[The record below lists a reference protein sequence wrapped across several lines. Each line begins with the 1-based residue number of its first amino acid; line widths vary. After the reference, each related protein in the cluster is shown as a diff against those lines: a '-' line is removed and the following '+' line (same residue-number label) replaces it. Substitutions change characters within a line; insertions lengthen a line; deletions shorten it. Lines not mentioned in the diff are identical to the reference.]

1 MLDVMDHERNVAG
14 GHHDHAPHLSSHS
27 LPGPA
32 LGRGVRSRTM
42 AGVTYQEHLD
52 FLIKQE
58 AGARAERYGFV
69 DAKMANAT
77 AGMPLSRPVPQWS
90 IPIISDY
97 EQMRYKQGY
106 EDGKAML
113 SIERTEAV

>member
-1 MLDVMDHERNVAG
+1 MEYLPMTYDA
-14 GHHDHAPHLSSHS
+14 HL
-27 LPGPA
+27 
-32 LGRGVRSRTM
+32 
-42 AGVTYQEHLD
+42 EW
-52 FLIKQE
+52 LIRQE

-77 AGMPLSRPVPQWS
+77 AGMPLSRPVPSWS

-113 SIERTEAV
+113 LQERIP

>member
-1 MLDVMDHERNVAG
+1 MKNCYGDEIA
-14 GHHDHAPHLSSHS
+14 S
-27 LPGPA
+27 
-32 LGRGVRSRTM
+32 
-42 AGVTYQEHLD
+42 YQEHLD
-52 FLIKQE
+52 FLIRQE

-106 EDGKAML
+106 EDGKAILMQMEL
-113 SIERTEAV
+113 GHE